1 MEQERWNRTKALFNA
16 AIELEPSR
24 RAAYLD
30 QACGADQEL
39 RAEVESL
46 LAFHEVTRDPTHQA
60 DSAMTDSAAS
70 ASEDAPAP
78 TDQRIGSYRVI
89 REIGRG
95 GMAVVYLALRDDD
108 QYRKRVAVKLVRRGV
123 DDADILRRFRN
134 ERQALAALDHP
145 NVVKLFDGGSTQ
157 QGLPYL
163 VMEYVEGL
171 PIDEYCDV
179 HRLAIANR
187 LQLFRTVCGAVQYA
201 HQNLIIHRDL
211 KPTNILVTPDGVPKL
226 LDFGIAK
233 LLNPEFSA
241 HTLLVTQ
248 PNLRVMT
255 PEYASPEQIR
265 GLPVTTATD
274 VYSLGVVL
282 YQLLSGHRP
291 YRLDTPTPL
300 EVERA
305 ICEQEPEKPSTA
317 VSRAGDPASLDDSIS
332 SAPETVSRNRED
344 SPDKLRRRLQG
355 DLDNI
360 VLMALRKEPQRR
372 YASVQQL
379 SDDVRRHLEGLPVI
393 ARKATFTYRASKFVR
408 RNRVAVTAAA
418 LIVVA
423 LVVGMAVAA
432 WEAHV
437 ARQQRMLAEARFN
450 DLHQMAD
457 SFLFEFDDAVKD
469 LRGSTPAR
477 ALVVRKALEY
487 LNRLSNESAGD
498 PKLHEDLAHAYI
510 KVGDIQGGPYA
521 SNLGD
526 LQGALE
532 SYTKAHKVALALHNS
547 RPNNGDD
554 ARLLAT
560 AYGRIGGVLLFAG
573 KPQEAL
579 NNLDQA
585 VLLLKPLVDAGSGQ
599 LDARIDL
606 VICYTSL
613 GDGYGHSSVLN
624 LGQPAKALEYFRR
637 ALTLA
642 DNTLQLYPGN
652 LAVVRPKAVA
662 ESKIGDML
670 IAENDLDGAI
680 GYHRKSL
687 ADFSTIVGADPN
699 NARAKRELA
708 AAYNRLGEAL
718 LQRGEKAES
727 LALLRKSVSISQDL
741 ISANPTDALAK
752 FDLAVALRDLSDA
765 QVAANDL
772 NGAVDSFRRA
782 IQLASAVSDADP
794 NNVQRKAQLADG
806 LIGFAQLLTRAGRT
820 QEARQET
827 SRGLA
832 IQRAL
837 AASPGATPG
846 ELLAYINFLLTCQ
859 PPQLRDPPAALRVA
873 HEAQRV
879 SPDDPDVL
887 EALASAYFATGDA
900 SSALAA
906 EQKALSL
913 VKAHPDRMASAFE
926 QQIELTLKKY
936 RAASRTPTE
945 RP

>member
-1 MEQERWNRTKALFNA
+1 VEQEKWNRIKALFNA

-30 QACGADQEL
+30 QACGGDQEL

-46 LAFHEVTRDPTHQA
+46 LAHHEVTRDPAHQPG
-60 DSAMTDSAAS
+60 SGLTDSPGS
-70 ASEDAPAP
+70 SFQHAPAP
-78 TDQRIGSYRVI
+78 ADQRIGPYRVI
-89 REIGRG
+89 REIGHG

-123 DDADILRRFRN
+123 DDDDILRRFRN
-134 ERQALAALDHP
+134 ERQVLAALDHP
-145 NVVKLFDGGSTQ
+145 NIVKLLDGGSTQ

-171 PIDEYCDV
+171 PIDEYCDNQ
-179 HRLAIANR
+179 RLTITER
-187 LQLFRTVCGAVQYA
+187 LQLFRTICGAVQYA

-282 YQLLSGHRP
+282 YELLSGHRP
-291 YRLDTPTPL
+291 YRLHTHTPL

-305 ICEQEPEKPSTA
+305 VCEEEPEKPSTA
-317 VSRAGDPASLDDSIS
+317 VSRAGDPASLD
-332 SAPETVSRNRED
+332 SATSGAAETVSRNREN

-393 ARKATFTYRASKFVR
+393 ARKATLLYRASKFAR

-437 ARQQRMLAEARFN
+437 ARQERMLAEARFN
-450 DLHQMAD
+450 DLHQLAD
-457 SFLFEFDDAVKD
+457 SFLFEFDDAVKN

-477 ALVVRKALEY
+477 ALVVRKALQY
-487 LNRLSNESAGD
+487 LNRLSNESTGD

-526 LQGALE
+526 LQGALD
-532 SYTKAHKVALALHNS
+532 SYTKAQQIALALHNS
-547 RPNNGDD
+547 RPNNQDD

-560 AYGRIGGVLLFAG
+560 AYGRIGGVLLFTG
-573 KPQEAL
+573 KPQEAI
-579 NNLDQA
+579 NNLDNA
-585 VLLLKPLVDAGSGQ
+585 VLLLKPLADVGSNQ
-599 LDARIDL
+599 LDTRIDL
-606 VICYTSL
+606 VSCYTGL
-613 GDGYGHSSVLN
+613 GDAYGHGSVLN
-624 LGQPAKALEYFRR
+624 LGQPAKALEYFRQ

-642 DNTLQLYPGN
+642 DNTLQLSPGN
-652 LAVVRPKAVA
+652 LAVLRPKATA
-662 ESKIGDML
+662 ESKIGDTF
-670 IAENDLDGAI
+670 IAESDFDNAI
-680 GYHRKSL
+680 AYHRKSL
-687 ADFSTIVGADPN
+687 ADFSTIVAADPN
-699 NARAKRELA
+699 NARAKRELT

-718 LQRGEKAES
+718 LQHGERAES
-727 LALLRKSVSISQDL
+727 LALLRKSLAISQDL
-741 ISANPTDALAK
+741 VSADPTDAIAK

-765 QVAANDL
+765 QVAGKDL
-772 NGAVDSFRRA
+772 NGAVDNFRRA
-782 IQLASAVSDADP
+782 IELASAVSDADP
-794 NNVQRKAQLADG
+794 NNVQRKAQLAEG
-806 LIGFAQLLTRAGRT
+806 LISFAQLLTRAGRT
-820 QEARQET
+820 DEARHEA

-837 AASPGATPG
+837 AASPGVTPG
-846 ELLAYINFLLTCQ
+846 ELLAYVNFLLTCQ
-859 PPQLRDPPAALRVA
+859 PPQLRDPSAALRVA
-873 HEAQRV
+873 HQAQRI

-900 SSALAA
+900 ASALAA
-906 EQKALSL
+906 EQKTLSL
-913 VKAHPDRMASAFE
+913 VKAHPDRIASVSE
-926 QQIELTLKKY
+926 QQIELSLKKY
-936 RAASRTPTE
+936 RAASGTAGE